1 MGSVSVLLLLVLCVL
16 HSNPADGADKLVY
29 TYTNDFSPVWKDEG
43 SGAKDDVSIWKPV
56 PFAAGYYLLGDT
68 AVPNYSPPPNAAV
81 IVKDVGNGLLSPPQ
95 SFRRI
100 WKDTG
105 SGAKQSVTIYEM
117 IPAPGYV
124 CLGNAAEG
132 NYDTYPDARM
142 YRCVQANLVQTG
154 FLFPIWDDRG
164 SGANADVG
172 LWSVEIDSAQSASLA
187 SGTFLSVSNYNRPS
201 ETAYVL
207 NYDKI
212 TIPSAGASA
221 DVALVLYVT
230 NEVVNI
236 WDDKGSGAN
245 SDVSFWRA
253 DHCCS
258 LGHVAVDNYNRPSGI
273 FAKEVKPGT
282 LAKPTSFVQVWT
294 DRGSEA
300 NRDGAIWRPVC
311 PPYYVSLGYAA
322 TENYA
327 PPSVDDF
334 RCVKSDY
341 VTPGQ
346 WTWVWN
352 DAGSGA
358 RDDVSIWK
366 ALAINGDGQSI
377 NAMSGVMR
385 YGYMDIP
392 AYVLKSKNVQVQL
405 RKPTKKVILYDIRYN
420 FNDKKILRS
429 EPLQLTAKTKAQNC
443 AAPEGSP
450 PLNVE
455 RQLTFTVETE
465 SSWSFESSVE
475 IGVSVEV
482 SAGIPGLADISV
494 SSTVT
499 TSFTVGTAGRRLE
512 SRSDSIT
519 AKVEVRPKYSLD
531 YSVTGMRYTA
541 DIPWTGTMQTVF
553 EDDTTDIENV
563 KGDYIG
569 VQVAEIIVTAD
580 APILCG

>member
-16 HSNPADGADKLVY
+16 HSSPADGADKLIYAY
-29 TYTNDFSPVWKDEG
+29 TKDFSPVWTDAG
-43 SGAKDDVSIWKPV
+43 SGAREDVSIWKPV
-56 PFAAGYYLLGDT
+56 PLAAGFFLLGDT
-68 AVPNYSPPPNAAV
+68 AVPNHSPPPNAAV
-81 IVKDVGNGLLSPPQ
+81 IVKDIGNGLLSPPQ
-95 SFRRI
+95 SFRPI

-105 SGAKQSVTIYEM
+105 SGAKQDVTIYEM

-132 NYDTYPDARM
+132 NYNSNPDTNK
-142 YRCVQANLVQTG
+142 YRCVQEDLVRTG

-172 LWSVEIDSAQSASLA
+172 LWSVDIDPAEPASLA
-187 SGTFLSVSNYNRPS
+187 SGTFLSISNYNRPS

-236 WDDKGSGAN
+236 WDDKGSGAKR
-245 SDVSFWRA
+245 DVSFWRA

-258 LGHVAVDNYNRPSGI
+258 LGHVAANNYNRATGI
-273 FAKEVKPGT
+273 FAKEVKPGA

-294 DRGSEA
+294 DRGSGA
-300 NRDGAIWRPVC
+300 KRDGAIWRPVC
-311 PPYYVSLGYAA
+311 PPYYVSLGYVA
-322 TENYA
+322 TGNYA
-327 PPSVDDF
+327 SPSVQDF

-346 WTWVWN
+346 WAWVWN

-366 ALAINGDGQSI
+366 ADATNGDGQTI
-377 NAMSGVMR
+377 NAMSGVR
-385 YGYMDIP
+385 RHGNMDIP
-392 AYVLKSKNVQVQL
+392 AYVLKSKYVQVQN

-420 FNDKKILRS
+420 FNDKKILRT

-475 IGVSVEV
+475 IGVTVEV
-482 SAGIPGLADISV
+482 SAAIPGFGETSV
-494 SSTVT
+494 SSSVT
-499 TSFTVGTAGRRLE
+499 TSFTVGTAGRRME
-512 SRSDSIT
+512 SRSDSIN
-519 AKVEVRPKYSLD
+519 AIVEVQPQFSLD
-531 YSVTGMRYTA
+531 YYVTGTRYTA
-541 DIPWTGTMQTVF
+541 DIPWTGKMKTVF
-553 EDDTTDIENV
+553 EDDTTNIEDV
-563 KGDYIG
+563 RGEYIG
-569 VQVAEIIVTAD
+569 AQVAEIIVTAD
-580 APILCG
+580 APIHCG

>member
-16 HSNPADGADKLVY
+16 HSSPADGADKLIYAY
-29 TYTNDFSPVWKDEG
+29 TKDFSPVWKDAG
-43 SGAKDDVSIWKPV
+43 SGAKEDVSIWKPI

-81 IVKDVGNGLLSPPQ
+81 IVKDIGNGLLSPPQ
-95 SFRRI
+95 SFRPI

-105 SGAKQSVTIYEM
+105 SGANQDVTIYQM

-132 NYDTYPDARM
+132 NYNSYPDARK
-142 YRCVQANLVQTG
+142 YRCVQADLVRTG

-164 SGANADVG
+164 SGASADVG
-172 LWSVEIDSAQSASLA
+172 LWSVDIDAAQPASLA

-236 WDDKGSGAN
+236 WDDKGSGAHR
-245 SDVSFWRA
+245 DVSFWRA

-273 FAKEVKPGT
+273 FAKEVKPGA

-294 DRGSEA
+294 DRGSGA
-300 NRDGAIWRPVC
+300 SRDGAIWRPVC

-322 TENYA
+322 TGNYA
-327 PPSVDDF
+327 PPSVDHF

-346 WTWVWN
+346 WAWVWN

-366 ALAINGDGQSI
+366 AVAINADGQFL
-377 NAMSGVMR
+377 NAMSGVKR
-385 YGYMDIP
+385 HGDMDIP
-392 AYVLKSKNVQVQL
+392 AYVLKSKYVQVQNS
-405 RKPTKKVILYDIRYN
+405 KPTKKVILYDIRYN

-465 SSWSFESSVE
+465 SSWSFQSSVE
-475 IGVSVEV
+475 IGVTVEV
-482 SAGIPGLADISV
+482 SAGIPGLGDMSV
-494 SSTVT
+494 SSSVT
-499 TSFTVGTAGRRLE
+499 TSFTAGTAGRRME
-512 SRSDSIT
+512 SRSDSIN

-531 YSVTGMRYTA
+531 YCVTGMRYTA
-541 DIPWTGTMQTVF
+541 DIPWTGKMKTVF
-553 EDDTTDIENV
+553 EDDTTNIENV
-563 KGDYIG
+563 SGEYIG

-580 APILCG
+580 APIRCG